1 MNAEVIVISDDDD
14 DVAGDVEGVMGA
26 QEDYLAQHEA
36 VS

>member
-1 MNAEVIVISDDDD
+1 MNAEVIVISDDD